1 MAIPA
6 LTVLEPESCA
16 GCGLC
21 CEGKGS
27 PVVLYASRP
36 EWQTEHP
43 FRPPG
48 LPVELIREI
57 DEHFAGLYRG
67 QESPES
73 CLWFD
78 AEARRCRHYEWRPQV
93 CRDFELAGTACLT
106 LRRAIAD
113 AQRAPNSVE

>member
-1 MAIPA
+1 MTIPA

-21 CEGKGS
+21 CEGNGS

-67 QESPES
+67 QEPPER

-78 AEARRCRHYEWRPQV
+78 AESRRCRHYEWRPQV
-93 CRDFELAGTACLT
+93 CRDYELGGTACLT
-106 LRRAIAD
+106 LRRAIAVT
-113 AQRAPNSVE
+113 QRAPNSVE